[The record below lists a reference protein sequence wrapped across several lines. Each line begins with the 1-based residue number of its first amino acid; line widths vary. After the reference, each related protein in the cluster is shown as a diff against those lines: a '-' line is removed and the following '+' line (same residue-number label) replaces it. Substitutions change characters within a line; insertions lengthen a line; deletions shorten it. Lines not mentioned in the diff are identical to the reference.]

1 MKENERDLKDRES
14 QTFRYSDPLPRAAV
28 GVTANVGVKRRSRRF
43 ISSSPPSFRSGNA
56 WIQALV

>member
-56 WIQALV
+56 